1 MRNLAL
7 VLVLSACSDPGRG
20 RGSSSNNGGNNGG
33 TSGGT
38 NGSTTGGTNGSTN
51 GGTTGT
57 YNGPDMA
64 LPTLPFDSTVVEP
77 GAPNDAPNKFGGAA
91 DPGAAPTVVYPPD
104 GVLVPP
110 NTNEIEIQFVPA
122 TGTDLFEIAFTGPN
136 GLNLRVYTGCNVI
149 NSGCGYTPEAPV
161 WNTLEAAARD
171 NTVHITI
178 RATSS
183 AGTVGASAAR
193 ALNFAAEDMEGGLY
207 YWAAA
212 AGAVNR
218 YDFGRR
224 GQTAEPF
231 YTTAQSGAICVGC
244 HALSRDGSRIAV
256 GLNAPTPATLRV
268 LDVASRNTLYESAG
282 GFPGSPGGSN
292 FEALSP
298 DGTKL
303 LTSEN
308 NNLVLHDS
316 ASGTA
321 LGPTI
326 TNANM
331 PDWSVDGMQV
341 VFARGGGTTCPLGIC
356 ASQPGVDSA
365 SLFTIPW
372 TGSAFGTP
380 SQLVAGGPSTNN
392 YYPALSPDG
401 KWVAFNRSGMN
412 SFDAPDAKVL
422 VVNAAGGNAQ
432 DLTAVNTD
440 IGNSWP
446 KFAPFTHHFQGKTIF
461 WLTFSS
467 RRDYGIRLLN
477 SQAPDKD
484 HEVAQVWMVAVSPD
498 RLNTPG
504 DGGYPP
510 FWLPFQDMSTGNH
523 IAQWTEK
530 VARMGCTAD
539 DQCFMGEFCVGG
551 ECVPPVK

>member
-1 MRNLAL
+1 MRNLLLAIL
-7 VLVLSACSDPGRG
+7 CFGCSDPGRQ
-20 RGSSSNNGGNNGG
+20 GG
-33 TSGGT
+33 TTAG
-38 NGSTTGGTNGSTN
+38 GSTAGTTG
-51 GGTTGT
+51 GGTTGGGST
-57 YNGPDMA
+57 TAGTTGGGTTGSYNGPDMA
-64 LPTLPFDSTVVEP
+64 LPTLPFDSTVTET
-77 GAPNDAPNKFGGAA
+77 GAPADAPNQFGGAA
-91 DPGAAPTVVYPPD
+91 DPAAAPALVYPPD
-104 GVLVPP
+104 GLLIPP
-110 NTNEIEIQFVPA
+110 NLNEMEIQFVPA
-122 TGTDLFEIAFTGPN
+122 NGTSLFEIAFTGPN
-136 GLNLRVYTGCNVI
+136 NLNLRVYTTCTTVGQ
-149 NSGCGYTPEAPV
+149 GCGYTPEAVV

-171 NTVHITI
+171 NTITITI
-178 RATSS
+178 RATTTGGGSV
-183 AGTVGASAAR
+183 GTSVAR
-193 ALNFAAEDMEGGLY
+193 KLSFAREDLEGGLY

-244 HALSRDGSRIAV
+244 HALSRDGSRIAL

-268 LDVASRNTLYESAG
+268 LDVASRGTLYESAA
-282 GFPGSPGGSN
+282 GFPGSGGGSN

-298 DGTKL
+298 DGLKV
-303 LTSEN
+303 LTSES

-316 ASGTA
+316 GSGSA
-321 LGPTI
+321 LGATI
-326 TNANM
+326 MNANM
-331 PDWSVDGMQV
+331 PDWSGDGSTV
-341 VFARGGGTTCPLGIC
+341 VFARGGGAACPLGLC

-365 SLFTIPW
+365 SLFTVPW
-372 TGSAFGTP
+372 NGSAFGSP
-380 SQLVAGGPSTNN
+380 LQLVQGSASSNN

-401 KWVAFNRSGMN
+401 KWVAFNQSGTN

-422 VVNAAGGNAQ
+422 VVNAAGGNPS
-432 DLTAVNTD
+432 DLTAVNSAV
-440 IGNSWP
+440 GNSWP
-446 KFAPFTHHFQGKTIF
+446 KFAPFVHTFQGKTIF

-467 RRDYGIRLLN
+467 RRDYGLRLLN

-510 FWLPFQDMSTGNH
+510 FRLPFQDITTGNH

-530 VARMGCTAD
+530 VARMGCTD
-539 DQCFMGEFCVGG
+539 DMQCMMGEFCEGG